1 MALTYANADIF
12 DFIAEIMN
20 AKDEPWRALA
30 ACHGKD
36 PTLFFP
42 PQTTTGTRRAT
53 KSIRRAKEICAV
65 CPVQAECRADWE
77 TMPYTQRMH
86 GVRFGMTSME
96 RRGLAYDKD

>member
-20 AKDEPWRALA
+20 AKDEPWRQWA

-42 PQTTTGTRRAT
+42 PQTATGTRRAT
-53 KSIRRAKEICAV
+53 KSIRRAKEICAT
-65 CPVQAECRADWE
+65 CPVQAECRTSWE
-77 TMPYTQRMH
+77 AMPYVQSNH
-86 GVRFGMTSME
+86 GVWFGTTAME
-96 RRGLAYDKD
+96 RRGLL